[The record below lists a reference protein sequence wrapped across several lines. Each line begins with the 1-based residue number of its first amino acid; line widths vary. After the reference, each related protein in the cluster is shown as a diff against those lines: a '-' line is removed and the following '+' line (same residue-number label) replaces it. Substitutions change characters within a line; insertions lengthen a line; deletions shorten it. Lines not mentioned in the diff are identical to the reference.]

1 MPNNYTKTEDFD
13 IYEAGRKSFV
23 ASRDFNTMHKQARK
37 FFHCSAAH
45 LEIVRGWLVD
55 DELHFENPHRSFA
68 RMVWVASYVR
78 R

>member
-23 ASRDFNTMHKQARK
+23 ASRDFLPAQAGPQV
-37 FFHCSAAH
+37 FHCSAVH

-55 DELHFENPHRSFA
+55 DELHFENPHRRTA